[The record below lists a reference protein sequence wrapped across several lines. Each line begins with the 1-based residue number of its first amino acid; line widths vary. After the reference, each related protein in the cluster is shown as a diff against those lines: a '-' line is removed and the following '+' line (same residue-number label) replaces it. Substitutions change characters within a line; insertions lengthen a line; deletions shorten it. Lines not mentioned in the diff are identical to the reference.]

1 MCGIGAIINISKNSS
16 FIDKADLFKMSK
28 ALKSRGPDSKGEFIS
43 KKKNIGL
50 VVRRLSTQDARSIAN
65 QPCESNSDGRV
76 VAILNGEIY
85 NHNELRQ
92 KLISIGYKFKSNNDT
107 EVLANGYRA
116 WGEKLLNKISGQF
129 AFTIYDKISEE
140 VIIARDPSGISPMFY
155 TLYNNKIIVGSTIK
169 SILSLN
175 LKKFKFYK
183 PALVDF
189 FYLMLLQMVTHF

>member
-65 QPCESNSDGRV
+65 QPCESSDGRV

-155 TLYNNKIIVGSTIK
+155 TLYNNKIS
-169 SILSLN
+169 SLSL
-175 LKKFKFYK
+175 
-183 PALVDF
+183 
-189 FYLMLLQMVTHF
+189 